1 MTETENIAVITNS
14 IITEGANTATS
25 KPKHDYVK
33 NVKDWVKNPYNLA
46 FIIVLGYIIYI
57 RFRYLFQESIWV
69 DETAYYLAALYF
81 MKTWSFGP
89 FTPFMDLRVM
99 PEIVIMFWGLFFNL
113 FVAGR
118 LMALTY
124 AVLGIIYT
132 YLIGKEIKNE
142 ALGFVAAVLV
152 AFNPQIWFHSSRTL
166 IDSPLTTM
174 FVICAYYL
182 IRLEKEYSTKNV
194 IYLVIA
200 LLLAVQTKYLG
211 ILAIAIVAGHYILK
225 IILFE
230 KNKKELI
237 KQLIHSKSM
246 WVILIFLS
254 IAAYIVS
261 QRLRL
266 SNLQYNDF
274 FINNISLVVDEP
286 IKWLALLGL
295 VFAAIYLKKEYIIIA
310 LWAVIYY
317 FAFTVHPAYNDPR
330 YVLPAI
336 PALIILSMIGLF
348 ELFELIAH
356 SITLDKKYLNY
367 LLIILIAVLIVP
379 TYYEEGNSMIF
390 RMSYAFTGYD
400 EAGKWIAY
408 NVPDG
413 AIVYTMSTSWANLYS
428 ENVPERITIGNTA
441 QFKTIGD
448 LNEYLINVT
457 SPFYLVIDQWE
468 SGAQPNWQP
477 NQEMVNN
484 LIKKGF
490 TLEKIIT
497 KKYPVSQD
505 EFNAVYN
512 QIGLFDININDQKFT
527 EIPAIFIFK
536 LNK

>member
-1 MTETENIAVITNS
+1 MTEIENIAVITNS
-14 IITEGANTATS
+14 IVADGVNTATS
-25 KPKHDYVK
+25 KPKQNYINNAK
-33 NVKDWVKNPYNLA
+33 NWLKNPYNLA
-46 FIIVLGYIIYI
+46 FIAVLGYIIYI

-81 MKTWSFGP
+81 LKTWSFGP

-99 PEIVIMFWGLFFNL
+99 PEIIIMIWGLFFNL
-113 FVAGR
+113 FTAGR

-124 AVLGIIYT
+124 AVLSIIYT

-142 ALGFVAAVLV
+142 ALGLVAAVLV

-174 FVICAYYL
+174 FAISVYYL
-182 IRLEKEYSTKNV
+182 IKLEKQYATKNL
-194 IYLVIA
+194 IYLIIA

-211 ILAIAIVAGHYILK
+211 ILAIVIVASYYLLR

-230 KNKKELI
+230 KNKKELFN
-237 KQLIHSKSM
+237 QLTRSKLI
-246 WVILIFLS
+246 WVIFLFLG
-254 IAAYIVS
+254 IAVYIIS

-274 FINNISLVVDEP
+274 FINNISLVVGDP
-286 IKWLALLGL
+286 IKWLAYLGIL
-295 VFAAIYLKKEYIIIA
+295 FAIVYRKREYLIIT
-310 LWAVIYY
+310 LWAAIYY
-317 FAFTVHPAYNDPR
+317 FAFTIHPAYNDPR

-348 ELFELIAH
+348 ELSELIAH
-356 SITLDKKYLNY
+356 SIKLDKKYINY
-367 LLIILIAVLIVP
+367 LLVALVALLLLP

-400 EAGKWIAY
+400 EAGKWIAD

-413 AIVYTMSTSWANLYS
+413 AIIYTMSTSWANLFS
-428 ENVPERITIGNTA
+428 ENLYDRITVGNTA

-448 LNEYLINVT
+448 LNSYLENVT
-457 SPFYLVIDQWE
+457 SPFYLIIDQWE

-477 NQEMVNN
+477 SQEMINN
-484 LIKKGF
+484 LMNNGF
-490 TLEKIIT
+490 TLEKVIT

-505 EFNAVYN
+505 ELNAVYRD
-512 QIGLFDININDQKFT
+512 IGIFDVRIDDRRLT
-527 EIPAIFIFK
+527 EISAVFIFK